1 MAEPVEGRLRI
12 RLQPGASGNGVEIR
26 SSRPVTAARLFIGK
40 PVNFALQTIPLLF
53 NICGN
58 AQLISSLRAT
68 ESARRT
74 PAHEES
80 EEWRE
85 ALLLLETLREQLWR
99 VLLEWPRLCHYE
111 PDMES
116 LALFNRELN
125 RFTQQLRTDP
135 GITGLSGVPP
145 HVRIDQ
151 LQWKRLAASIETR
164 VFAGSAK
171 TWLAENTGICTLE
184 QWSDRHRSLP
194 AELIRDI
201 FDKRWHSLG
210 FSDYFPLTDKLSR
223 EVHDKLRDAQ
233 DATNFVQ
240 QPAIDDYC
248 LETGP
253 LARHDEHPLIEDLL
267 YLYGNGLLTRMVA
280 RLVDIADA
288 LVRLGDFFNQRQ
300 GLAFRRGSRGIA
312 SVEAARGQLTHRVAV
327 KGDRIA
333 DYSILA
339 PTEWN
344 FHPRG
349 VVARGLASL
358 RSTNAEQLRQQA
370 EFIIHAIDPCVAY
383 DLHIGETDA

>member
-1 MAEPVEGRLRI
+1 MAEPVEGRLLI
-12 RLQPGASGNGVEIR
+12 RLQPNASGYGVDIS
-26 SSRPVTAARLFIGK
+26 SSRPVSAARLFIGK
-40 PVNFALQTIPLLF
+40 QVAFALQTIPLLF

-68 ESARRT
+68 ESARSA
-74 PAHEES
+74 PAHDVT

-99 VLLEWPRLCHYE
+99 VLLEWPRLSDYE
-111 PDMES
+111 PAMES
-116 LALFNRELN
+116 LARFNRELN
-125 RFTQQLRTDP
+125 RFIQLLRSDP
-135 GITGLSGVPP
+135 GITGISGEPP
-145 HVRIDQ
+145 RVRIDQ
-151 LQWKRLAASIETR
+151 LQWQRLSASIQEE

-171 TWLAENTGICTLE
+171 NWLAENIGICTLE
-184 QWSDRHRSLP
+184 QWCDRHRSLP

-210 FSDYFPLTDKLSR
+210 FSDYFPLTDKVSKA
-223 EVHDKLRDAQ
+223 VHDKLADPQ
-233 DATNFVQ
+233 DVTGFVQ
-240 QPAIDDYC
+240 RPAIDNYC

-267 YLYGNGLLTRMVA
+267 YLYGNGLLTRMAA

-288 LVRLGDFFNQRQ
+288 LVRLGDFFNRGQE
-300 GLAFRRGSRGIA
+300 LSFRRGSRGIA
-312 SVEAARGQLTHRVAV
+312 SVEAARGQLTHRVALD
-327 KGDRIA
+327 GDTITG
-333 DYSILA
+333 YTILA

-358 RSTNAEQLRQQA
+358 RSSNAEQLRQQA
-370 EFIIHAIDPCVAY
+370 EFIIHAIDPCVDY
-383 DLHIGETDA
+383 DLYIRQDDA

>member
-1 MAEPVEGRLRI
+1 MAEPVEGRLLI
-12 RLQPGASGNGVEIR
+12 RLQPNASGNGVEIN
-26 SSRPVTAARLFIGK
+26 SSRPVTASRLFIGK
-40 PVNFALQTIPLLF
+40 QVAFAVQTIPLLF

-74 PAHEES
+74 PAHDES

-99 VLLEWPRLCHYE
+99 VLLEWPRLSHYE
-111 PDMES
+111 PAMES
-116 LALFNRELN
+116 LARFNRELN
-125 RFTQQLRTDP
+125 RIIQLVRSDP
-135 GITGLSGVPP
+135 GITGLSDEPP
-145 HVRIDQ
+145 RVRIDQ
-151 LQWKRLAASIETR
+151 LQWQRLAASIEEA

-171 TWLAENTGICTLE
+171 SWLADNIGICTLE
-184 QWSDRHRSLP
+184 QWCDRHRSLP

-210 FSDYFPLTDKLSR
+210 FSDYFPLGDKARKAL
-223 EVHDKLRDAQ
+223 HDKLKDAQ
-233 DATNFVQ
+233 DATDFVQ
-240 QPAIDDYC
+240 QPSIDDFC

-288 LVRLGDFFNQRQ
+288 LVRLGDFFNERQ
-300 GLAFRRGSRGIA
+300 GLSFRRGSRGIA
-312 SVEAARGQLTHRVAV
+312 SVEAARGLLTHRVSV
-327 KGDRIA
+327 DGDRITG
-333 DYSILA
+333 YTILA

-344 FHPRG
+344 FHPGG

-358 RSTNAEQLRQQA
+358 RSSNAEQLRQQA

-383 DLHIGETDA
+383 DLHIGDADA

>member
-12 RLQPGASGNGVEIR
+12 SLQPNASGNGVDIS
-26 SSRPVTAARLFIGK
+26 SSRPVTAARLFIDRQ
-40 PVNFALQTIPLLF
+40 VAFAVQTIPLLF

-58 AQLISSLRAT
+58 AQLVSSLRAT
-68 ESARRT
+68 ESARRA
-74 PAHEES
+74 PAHDET

-99 VLLEWPRLCHYE
+99 VLLEWPRLSHYE
-111 PDMES
+111 PAMES
-116 LALFNRELN
+116 LARFNRELN
-125 RFTQQLRTDP
+125 RFIQILRSDP
-135 GITGLSGVPP
+135 GITGSSDEPP

-151 LQWKRLAASIETR
+151 LQWQRLAASIEEE

-171 TWLAENTGICTLE
+171 SWLAENIGICTLE
-184 QWSDRHRSLP
+184 QWCDRHRSLP

-210 FSDYFPLTDKLSR
+210 FSDYFPLSDKLRR
-223 EVHDKLRDAQ
+223 EVHDKLKDAQ
-233 DATNFVQ
+233 DASDFVQ

-288 LVRLGDFFNQRQ
+288 LVRLGDFFNQRH
-300 GLAFRRGSRGIA
+300 GLPFRRGSRGIA
-312 SVEAARGQLTHRVAV
+312 SVEAARGQLTHRVTV
-327 KGDRIA
+327 DGDRITG
-333 DYSILA
+333 YTILA

-383 DLHIGETDA
+383 DLHIGEADA